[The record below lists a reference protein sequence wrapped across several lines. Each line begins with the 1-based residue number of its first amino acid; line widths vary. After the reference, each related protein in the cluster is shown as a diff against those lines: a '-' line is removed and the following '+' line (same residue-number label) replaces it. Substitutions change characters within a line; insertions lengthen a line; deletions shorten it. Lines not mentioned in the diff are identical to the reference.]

1 MPTSPTEAS
10 AMSWQQNLI
19 TTADDITALLATTR
33 RIAVLGIKPE
43 SHADQPAHY
52 VPAALARAGYAMVPV
67 PVYFPEVTTILGQP
81 VFRKLAE
88 VPGTLDL
95 VDVFRLPSALA
106 GHLDDLLAA
115 RPKAVWLQS
124 GIRHDG
130 FAEALARAG
139 IAVVQ
144 DRCLMVEQQRR
155 GARPAL
161 P

>member
-43 SHADQPAHY
+43 SHDDQPAHY
-52 VPAALARAGYAMVPV
+52 VPAAMARAGYDIVPV
-67 PVYFPEVTTILGQP
+67 PVYYPNVTTILGQP
-81 VFRKLAE
+81 VYRKLVD
-88 VPGTLDL
+88 VPGTIDL

-115 RPKAVWLQS
+115 KPRAVWLQS

-155 GARPAL
+155 GARPAAS
-161 P
+161 

>member
-1 MPTSPTEAS
+1 
-10 AMSWQQNLI
+10 MSWQQNLI
-19 TTADDITALLATTR
+19 TTADGITALLAATR

-43 SHADQPAHY
+43 SHDDQPAHF
-52 VPAALARAGYAMVPV
+52 VAAAMARAGYQIVPV
-67 PVYFPEVTTILGQP
+67 PTYFPEVTTILGQP

-88 VPGTLDL
+88 VPGTIDL

-106 GHLDDLLAA
+106 GHLDDILAA
-115 RPKAVWLQS
+115 KPRAVWLQS
-124 GIRHDG
+124 GIRHDA

-144 DRCLMVEQQRR
+144 DRCLMVEQQKR
-155 GARPAL
+155 GAKPA

>member
-1 MPTSPTEAS
+1 
-10 AMSWQQNLI
+10 MSDRGLMVE
-19 TTADDITALLATTR
+19 TADQITALLAATR

-43 SHADQPAHY
+43 SHGDQPAHF
-52 VPAALARAGYAMVPV
+52 VAAAMARAGYQIVPV

-81 VFRKLAE
+81 VFRKLAD

-95 VDVFRLPSALA
+95 VDVFRLPSALPA
-106 GHLDDLLAA
+106 HLDDILAA
-115 RPKAVWLQS
+115 KPRAVWLQS
-124 GIRHDG
+124 GIRHDA
-130 FAEALARAG
+130 FAEALAQAG

-155 GARPAL
+155 GAKPA